1 MPNYDTQ
8 NRKDLEEAV
17 LGSIL
22 IDSDRGLKEIVLK
35 HGLDQPEFFIEEM
48 HQKIFYCILRCW
60 ENNEKVDLI
69 SITKYKYEKVKSNS
83 ADSKLFD
90 LKSIQVSQRI
100 SSSAHIEFHILI
112 LKQYIMFDYWNKRAD
127 EIINSDWNDRDI
139 FEVSNNII
147 DGYKEIENKF
157 VNGITQSG
165 NDILEIQRKKF
176 EKIQKG
182 EYFTIPT
189 SIDEFDE
196 FTGGGWHPAELTIIA
211 GRPGMGK
218 TSITMAIAK
227 KASFKN
233 NNKGLFLSLEMT
245 KLQLINRVL
254 APDLGI
260 SYQKIKSLNLSQ
272 EEFNKL
278 QDGYKWFFEHSPL
291 RVFDRTDAA
300 TLYKIIE
307 LVKKEKPAFIVI
319 DYLQL
324 IELTN
329 ESVRGK
335 VTNREQEISTISR
348 GLKALATE
356 LDIPVIALSQLSRA
370 VELRSNKRPMLSD
383 LRESGSLEQ
392 DADNV
397 IFYYRDAYYKKMNG
411 QVVPEKE
418 EGNFEMNL
426 AKGREY
432 GTKKFDCHIDFKTN
446 EISNSTLFEH
456 QDYGPKKPISQPPP
470 PPLPPNK

>member
-8 NRKDLEEAV
+8 NRIDLEQAV

-22 IDSDRGLKEIVLK
+22 VDDGQGIKELILK
-35 HGLDQPEFFIEEM
+35 HGFDNPNFFIEEM
-48 HQKIFYCILRCW
+48 HQKIFYCVLKCW

-69 SITKYKYEKVKSNS
+69 SITKYKFQQVKSNS
-83 ADSKLFD
+83 SESKLFD
-90 LKSIQVSQRI
+90 LTSIQLSQKI
-100 SSSAHIEFHILI
+100 SSSAHLEFHLLI
-112 LKQYIMFDYWNKRAD
+112 LKQYVMFDYWNKRAD

-147 DGYKEIENKF
+147 NGYKEIEDKF
-157 VNGITQSG
+157 INGITQSG

-176 EKIQKG
+176 EKLRNGQ
-182 EYFTIPT
+182 YFTIAT
-189 SIDEFDE
+189 YIDEFDE
-196 FTGGGWHPAELTIIA
+196 FTGGGWHPAEFTIIA

-233 NNKGLFLSLEMT
+233 NTKGLFLSLEMT
-245 KLQLINRVL
+245 KLQLINRIL

-260 SYQKIKSLNLSQ
+260 QYQRIKSLNLTQ
-272 EEFNKL
+272 DEFNKL
-278 QDGYKWFFEHSPL
+278 EEGYKWFFANSPL
-291 RVFDRTDAA
+291 KVFDRNDANQ
-300 TLYKIIE
+300 LYKIIE
-307 LVKKEKPAFIVI
+307 LIKKEKPAYVVI

-329 ESVRGK
+329 ESIRGK
-335 VTNREQEISTISR
+335 VTNREQEISTISK
-348 GLKALATE
+348 GLKALALE

-370 VELRSNKRPMLSD
+370 VELRANKRPMLSD

-397 IFYYRDAYYKKMNG
+397 IFYYRDAYYKKLNG
-411 QVVPEKE
+411 QVVPEEE

-432 GTKKFDCHIDFKTN
+432 GTRKFDCHIDFKTN
-446 EISNSTLFEH
+446 EITNSNLFEH
-456 QDYGPKKPISQPPP
+456 QNFQSKK
-470 PPLPPNK
+470 PPLPPPPVPPKQ

>member
-8 NRKDLEEAV
+8 NRIDLEEAV

-22 IDSDRGLKEIVLK
+22 VDDGQGIKELVLK
-35 HGLDQPEFFIEEM
+35 HGFDNPNFFIEEM
-48 HQKIFYCILRCW
+48 HQKIFYCVLKCW

-69 SITKYKYEKVKSNS
+69 SITKYKFQQVKSNS
-83 ADSKLFD
+83 SDSKFFD
-90 LKSIQVSQRI
+90 LKSIQLCQKI
-100 SSSAHIEFHILI
+100 SSSAHLEFHLLI
-112 LKQYIMFDYWNKRAD
+112 LKQYVMYDYWNKRAD

-147 DGYKEIENKF
+147 NGYKEIEDKF
-157 VNGITQSG
+157 INGITQSG

-176 EKIQKG
+176 EKLRNG
-182 EYFTIPT
+182 EYFTIAT
-189 SIDEFDE
+189 YIEEFDE
-196 FTGGGWHPAELTIIA
+196 FTGGGWHPAELTIVA

-218 TSITMAIAK
+218 TSITMSIAK

-233 NNKGLFLSLEMT
+233 NTKGLFLSLEMT
-245 KLQLINRVL
+245 KLQLINRIL

-260 SYQKIKSLNLSQ
+260 PYQRIKSLNLSQ
-272 EEFNKL
+272 DEFNKL
-278 QDGYKWFFEHSPL
+278 EEGYKWFFANSPL
-291 RVFDRTDAA
+291 KVFDRNDANQ
-300 TLYKIIE
+300 LYKIIE
-307 LVKKEKPAFIVI
+307 LIKKEKPAFVVI

-329 ESVRGK
+329 ESIRGK
-335 VTNREQEISTISR
+335 VTNREQEISTISK
-348 GLKALATE
+348 GLKALALE

-370 VELRSNKRPMLSD
+370 VELRANKRPMLSD

-397 IFYYRDAYYKKMNG
+397 IFYYRDAYYKKLNG
-411 QVVPEKE
+411 QVVPEAE

-432 GTKKFDCHIDFKTN
+432 GTRKFDCHIDFKTN
-446 EISNSTLFEH
+446 EITNSNLFEH
-456 QDYGPKKPISQPPP
+456 QDFQKKPPIPT
-470 PPLPPNK
+470 PPLPPKQ

>member
-8 NRKDLEEAV
+8 NRIDLEQAV

-22 IDSDRGLKEIVLK
+22 VDDGQGIKELVLK
-35 HGLDQPEFFIEEM
+35 HGFDNPNFFIEEM
-48 HQKIFYCILRCW
+48 HQKIFYCVLKCW

-69 SITKYKYEKVKSNS
+69 SITKYKFQQVKSNS
-83 ADSKLFD
+83 SDSKFFD
-90 LKSIQVSQRI
+90 LKSIQLCQKI
-100 SSSAHIEFHILI
+100 SSSAHLEFHLLI
-112 LKQYIMFDYWNKRAD
+112 LKQYVMYDYWNKRAD

-147 DGYKEIENKF
+147 NGYKEIEDKF
-157 VNGITQSG
+157 INGITQSG

-176 EKIQKG
+176 EKLRNG
-182 EYFTIPT
+182 EYFTIAT
-189 SIDEFDE
+189 YIEEFDE
-196 FTGGGWHPAELTIIA
+196 FTGGGWHPAELTIVA

-218 TSITMAIAK
+218 TSITMSIAK

-233 NNKGLFLSLEMT
+233 NTKGLFLSLEMT
-245 KLQLINRVL
+245 KLQLINRIL

-260 SYQKIKSLNLSQ
+260 QYQRIKSLNLSQ
-272 EEFNKL
+272 DEFNKL
-278 QDGYKWFFEHSPL
+278 EEGYKWFFANSPL
-291 RVFDRTDAA
+291 KVFDRNDANQ
-300 TLYKIIE
+300 LYKIIE
-307 LVKKEKPAFIVI
+307 LIKKEKPAFVVI

-329 ESVRGK
+329 ESIRGK
-335 VTNREQEISTISR
+335 VTNREQEISTISK
-348 GLKALATE
+348 GLKALALE

-370 VELRSNKRPMLSD
+370 VELRANKRPMLSD

-397 IFYYRDAYYKKMNG
+397 IFYYRDAYYKKLNG
-411 QVVPEKE
+411 QVVPEAE

-432 GTKKFDCHIDFKTN
+432 GTRKFDCHIDFKTN
-446 EISNSTLFEH
+446 EITNSNLFEH
-456 QDYGPKKPISQPPP
+456 QDFQKKPPIPP
-470 PPLPPNK
+470 PPLPPKQ

>member
-8 NRKDLEEAV
+8 NRIDLEQAV

-22 IDSDRGLKEIVLK
+22 VDDGQGIKELVLK
-35 HGLDQPEFFIEEM
+35 HGFDNPNFFIEEM
-48 HQKIFYCILRCW
+48 HQKIFYCVLKCW

-69 SITKYKYEKVKSNS
+69 SITKYKFQQVKSNS
-83 ADSKLFD
+83 SDSKFFD
-90 LKSIQVSQRI
+90 LKSIQLCQKI
-100 SSSAHIEFHILI
+100 SSSAHLEFHLLI
-112 LKQYIMFDYWNKRAD
+112 IKQYVMYDYWNKRAD

-147 DGYKEIENKF
+147 NGYKEIEDKF
-157 VNGITQSG
+157 INGITQSG

-176 EKIQKG
+176 EKLRNG
-182 EYFTIPT
+182 EYFTIAT
-189 SIDEFDE
+189 YIEEFDE
-196 FTGGGWHPAELTIIA
+196 FTGGGWHPAELTIVA

-218 TSITMAIAK
+218 TSITMSIAK

-233 NNKGLFLSLEMT
+233 NTKGLFLSLEMT
-245 KLQLINRVL
+245 KLQLINRIL

-260 SYQKIKSLNLSQ
+260 PYQRIKSLNLSQ
-272 EEFNKL
+272 DEFNKL
-278 QDGYKWFFEHSPL
+278 EEGYKWFFANSPL
-291 RVFDRTDAA
+291 KVFDRNDANQ
-300 TLYKIIE
+300 LYKIIE
-307 LVKKEKPAFIVI
+307 LIKKEKPAFVVI

-329 ESVRGK
+329 ESIRGK
-335 VTNREQEISTISR
+335 VTNREQEISTISK
-348 GLKALATE
+348 GLKALALE

-370 VELRSNKRPMLSD
+370 VELRANKRPMLSD

-397 IFYYRDAYYKKMNG
+397 IFYYRDAYYKKLNG
-411 QVVPEKE
+411 QVVPEAE

-432 GTKKFDCHIDFKTN
+432 GTRKFDCHIDFKTN
-446 EISNSTLFEH
+446 EITNSNLFEH
-456 QDYGPKKPISQPPP
+456 QDFQKKPPIPT
-470 PPLPPNK
+470 PPLPPKQ